1 MMTSTKPTQ
10 MPPQRRGIASGKRIV
25 FQAVTRRGDPCQA
38 PTQAIIR
45 PLNLHTSNQHKHPC
59 AEGCGW
65 SVPCYEAGDC
75 QMVRV
80 CKSCLDGIYI

>member
-1 MMTSTKPTQ
+1 MTSTKPTEIA
-10 MPPQRRGIASGKRIV
+10 PQKIGIHSGARIV
-25 FQAVTRRGDPCQA
+25 KQSITRRGDLCQA
-38 PTQAIIR
+38 PTKKVVAAT
-45 PLNLHTSNQHKHPC
+45 HTSNVHKHPC